1 MPNQVWRGLRKVIYL
16 VPSSTAVA
24 IVTAARRLPGET
36 SGVTADISADAA
48 QLQPTSCDAAPSAY
62 ELKRAWLGTPTNS
75 MTSQSARRSSATEAA
90 VEEVS
95 ESEGAA
101 EERKEPSQEPSNALG
116 EREISEA
123 ATSRDG
129 DGGTVFI

>member
-1 MPNQVWRGLRKVIYL
+1 M
-16 VPSSTAVA
+16 
-24 IVTAARRLPGET
+24 
-36 SGVTADISADAA
+36 ADEEEMVELSA
-48 QLQPTSCDAAPSAY
+48 
-62 ELKRAWLGTPTNS
+62 E
-75 MTSQSARRSSATEAA
+75 
-90 VEEVS
+90 